1 MFMSY
6 GLLCSEDLFFQLIN
20 PAYLSPVTQ
29 SEIQAKFETSSEIC
43 LSDFLHRES
52 FLAAA
57 QQLSKVKGWQLIG
70 PPNRYRK

>member
-29 SEIQAKFETSSEIC
+29 SEIQAQFETSSEIC
-43 LSDFLHRES
+43 LPDFLHRES

-70 PPNRYRK
+70 PPNRYVV